1 MMILYHHHFVHRI
14 EQQMEPRTRIEKRT
28 GKRPGVLRQLLGD
41 DELLLD
47 CRIQRL
53 KSDQSR
59 NSSFYEEVE
68 RTDLERCFFYLFGET
83 LTDRET
89 RREGVV
95 RKVYNFSLT
104 VKRYQIQQEGNVF

>member
-1 MMILYHHHFVHRI
+1 MMILYQRHLVRRI
-14 EQQMEPRTRIEKRT
+14 EHQMEPRTRIEKRT

-41 DELLLD
+41 DELD
-47 CRIQRL
+47 CRIQPL

-68 RTDLERCFFYLFGET
+68 RTDLERCFFYLFG
-83 LTDRET
+83 LTRTET

-104 VKRYQIQQEGNVF
+104 VKRYQILQEENVF